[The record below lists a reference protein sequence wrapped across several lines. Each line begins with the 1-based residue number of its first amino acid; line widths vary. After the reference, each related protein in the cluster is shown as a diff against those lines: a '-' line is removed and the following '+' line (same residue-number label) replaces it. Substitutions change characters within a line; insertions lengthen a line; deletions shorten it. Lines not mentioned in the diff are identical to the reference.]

1 MPDRTFTFGLV
12 ALLLSLIALGYLL
25 FWPAL
30 EVTEVVDG
38 VITYSRESLLESA
51 NLWGILISAFPTLIV
66 GGSLLTLPRS
76 GRWQRNHKINV
87 ALGTVVIWVYVV
99 MFSPQVGI
107 VYVPSATMLTAVVV
121 LMYVRPR
128 VWGKGDFASDED
140 ARAAALAT
148 VAKAPKRRR
157 RRRALPDAVGRR
169 PKRSKGGS
177 LARRK

>member
-12 ALLLSLIALGYLL
+12 ALLLSLIALGILL
-25 FWPAL
+25 FFPVIL
-30 EVTEVVDG
+30 KQDFVDG
-38 VITYSRESLLESA
+38 VIIERQVRLLDVGNA
-51 NLWGILISAFPTLIV
+51 WGILISVFPTLIV
-66 GGSLLTLPRS
+66 GGSLLMLPRS
-76 GRWQRNHKINV
+76 GRWQRNHKVNV
-87 ALGTVVIWVYVV
+87 VLGTVVLWVFVV
-99 MFSPQVGI
+99 MFSPQFSI
-107 VYVPSATMLTAVVV
+107 WYVPAATMLTSVVV
-121 LMYVRPR
+121 LMFVRPR
-128 VWGKGDFASDED
+128 AWGKGDFASDED